1 MDAFNSFIVS
11 MECAG
16 FFDTDREF
24 NGNVKFCFDNG
35 NEAEEA
41 MLLLLVPRGGAEW
54 TLLLGGRDLLFSLRD
69 CFVVDRVARKMREKK
84 KKKVVKFGLIS
95 K

>member
-1 MDAFNSFIVS
+1 
-11 MECAG
+11 MECCG

-41 MLLLLVPRGGAEW
+41 ILLLLVPRGGAE
-54 TLLLGGRDLLFSLRD
+54 
-69 CFVVDRVARKMREKK
+69 
-84 KKKVVKFGLIS
+84 
-95 K
+95 